1 VRVIEIVSATRL
13 SASEFGG
20 KSALGRSLQRLGF
33 DGRLSAAIAFA
44 NRLGLPHVYNS
55 RITAQDG
62 SELLVFIHDD
72 VWIDDHFFADRV
84 IEALARFDVIGVA
97 GNHRRVDGQPSWAFV
112 NPLLQWDDRA
122 NLSGAVAHGK
132 QPFGAVSW
140 FGPSPAEC
148 ELLDGVL
155 IAARRSALLARD
167 VRFDPRFDF
176 HFYDLDFCRSA
187 RERGLSLGT
196 WPIAITH
203 CSGGDFRSVSWQ
215 QGYRTYID
223 KWAR

>member
-1 VRVIEIVSATRL
+1 MIEIVSATRL
-13 SASEFGG
+13 SVEDFGG
-20 KSALGRSLQRLGF
+20 RSALGRSLRRLAF
-33 DGRLSAAIAFA
+33 DARLSAAIAFV

-55 RITAQDG
+55 RIATPDG
-62 SELLVFIHDD
+62 SDFLVFIHDD

-97 GNHRRVDGQPSWAFV
+97 GNRRRVDGQPSWAFV
-112 NPLLQWDDRA
+112 SPQLQPDDSA
-122 NLSGAVAHGK
+122 NLSGAVAHGR

-140 FGPSPAEC
+140 YGPSPAEC

-203 CSGGDFRSVSWQ
+203 CSGGSFGSVSWQ
-215 QGYRTYID
+215 QGYEAYIG
-223 KWAR
+223 KWGR